1 MRDESGLEAPR
12 RRAMVEDLY
21 VRHGA
26 LVHRTCRAIL
36 VDHHA
41 AEDATQEVFAKL
53 FSHDDLTS
61 VRDPRR
67 WLLEVTRNHCI
78 DRMRADARRPTT
90 PIPTGQPAAGQ
101 HAAALPVGAGRRTVR
116 P

>member
-1 MRDESGLEAPR
+1 MRDENGLEAPR

-36 VDHHA
+36 VDHHP
-41 AEDATQEVFAKL
+41 AEDAAQEVFAKL

-67 WLLEVTRNHCI
+67 WLLGAPRNHSTG
-78 DRMRADARRPTT
+78 RRRPDPARPPT
-90 PIPTGQPAAGQ
+90 PVPTGPPHPRHDPSA
-101 HAAALPVGAGRRTVR
+101 PSR
-116 P
+116 